1 MSNSIPNL
9 RSLIDSY
16 RSNYS
21 LPATFYN
28 DVSVYNHD
36 LKVIFYRKW
45 IYAGHTSQLPQP
57 GCYFLVEFGSESI
70 IVSRGKDQEIRA
82 FANVCRHR
90 GSRVCLEKSGK
101 SRTFVCPYHAWTY
114 ELDGSLRSRREMPED
129 FQRENYGLKSVRLGI
144 FHGLIFISLDPNAPD
159 LNQGL
164 STMDSALKIYKLEKT
179 KVACQKT
186 FTVEAN
192 WKLAIENFMECYHCA
207 PAHSEYSC
215 SHALNTPKDYEAL
228 RPAMLEL
235 SERLGYQIESL
246 DQSNP
251 ADRDSIQFFYNRSA
265 MYESYVTGSQS
276 GKPVAPLLGDIK
288 QYGGGAADVMF
299 GPATYAIL
307 YADHAVFYRFLPTD
321 VHSTD
326 MEIIWLV
333 NEEATEGK
341 DYNLEELVWLWTVTT
356 ESDKAIILNNQKGVD
371 SKFYEPGPLS
381 NMESFITTFVEWYLD
396 QIKVEA

>member
-1 MSNSIPNL
+1 
-9 RSLIDSY
+9 
-16 RSNYS
+16 
-21 LPATFYN
+21 
-28 DVSVYNHD
+28 
-36 LKVIFYRKW
+36 
-45 IYAGHTSQLPQP
+45 
-57 GCYFLVEFGSESI
+57 
-70 IVSRGKDQEIRA
+70 
-82 FANVCRHR
+82 
-90 GSRVCLEKSGK
+90 
-101 SRTFVCPYHAWTY
+101 
-114 ELDGSLRSRREMPED
+114 
-129 FQRENYGLKSVRLGI
+129 
-144 FHGLIFISLDPNAPD
+144 
-159 LNQGL
+159 
-164 STMDSALKIYKLEKT
+164 
-179 KVACQKT
+179 
-186 FTVEAN
+186 
-192 WKLAIENFMECYHCA
+192 
-207 PAHSEYSC
+207 
-215 SHALNTPKDYEAL
+215 NTPKDYEAL